1 MSATGRPVFRSRRPY
16 CLLAAALC
24 AAVLISQ
31 PSHAEKRSGAML
43 PNKPALGPAGERL
56 NANTIAIISGN
67 LNATCMTIAYDLSA
81 VLDDGKRLAG
91 RRVNFS
97 DLGSGTQLSTR
108 DIFERGIKAEELNMD
123 QINAPE
129 KLKSGEIAATNCS
142 GSS

>member
-1 MSATGRPVFRSRRPY
+1 
-16 CLLAAALC
+16 
-24 AAVLISQ
+24 
-31 PSHAEKRSGAML
+31 ML
-43 PNKPALGPAGERL
+43 PNKPALGLAGERL

-67 LNATCMTIAYDLSA
+67 LNATCVTIAYDLSA
-81 VLDDGKRLAG
+81 VLDDGKPLAG

-108 DIFERGIKAEELNMD
+108 DIFERGIKAELNMD